1 MNNFH
6 IDNTTYAPYCSQCRD
21 NGFDFSKDFADM
33 CEACQDVRDSVKN
46 VILPFRIIC
55 LTMLNK
61 IIKVVLMKLSKGL
74 DKGNP
79 LNLEGN
85 YLLTNKE
92 GVNHEHRKFTRIQ
105 L

>member
-1 MNNFH
+1 
-6 IDNTTYAPYCSQCRD
+6 
-21 NGFDFSKDFADM
+21 
-33 CEACQDVRDSVKN
+33 
-46 VILPFRIIC
+46 
-55 LTMLNK
+55 MLNK
-61 IIKVVLMKLSKGL
+61 FIKVVLMKLSKGL

-85 YLLTNKE
+85 NLLTNKE

>member
-1 MNNFH
+1 MHPTAQNVG
-6 IDNTTYAPYCSQCRD
+6 IMVSTSAKILLICVKPVKTLVSQ
-21 NGFDFSKDFADM
+21 
-33 CEACQDVRDSVKN
+33 RDSVKN
-46 VILPFRIIC
+46 VIMPFRIIC

-61 IIKVVLMKLSKGL
+61 FIKVVFMKLSKGL